1 MKSVLISKKH
11 FQELCIILLSTSST
25 EHSEGLARED
35 DEAFAEDLGV
45 RKESQTCDGGGGEGL
60 NVNNIL
66 PE

>member
-1 MKSVLISKKH
+1 MRSVLISKKH

-25 EHSEGLARED
+25 KHSEGHARED

-45 RKESQTCDGGGGEGL
+45 RKESQTCDRGGGEED

>member
-1 MKSVLISKKH
+1 M
-11 FQELCIILLSTSST
+11 SST

-45 RKESQTCDGGGGEGL
+45 RKESQTCDGGGGEED